1 MRRAKVIR
9 SLDFYGVKPW
19 RCEHHADRSEL
30 FAYLDPRHGWE
41 RVGTIWAVRD
51 QKARALADFIV
62 KVINASARSDDV
74 LREAHDVLVAM
85 LTEGVTFS
93 TEQEAERI
101 VAGLGK
107 LVA

>member
-30 FAYLDPRHGWE
+30 FAYRDPRHGGE

-62 KVINASARSDDV
+62 KVINATAIILPKTCGLSD
-74 LREAHDVLVAM
+74 LIAVAIAS
-85 LTEGVTFS
+85 GVW
-93 TEQEAERI
+93 A
-101 VAGLGK
+101 
-107 LVA
+107 